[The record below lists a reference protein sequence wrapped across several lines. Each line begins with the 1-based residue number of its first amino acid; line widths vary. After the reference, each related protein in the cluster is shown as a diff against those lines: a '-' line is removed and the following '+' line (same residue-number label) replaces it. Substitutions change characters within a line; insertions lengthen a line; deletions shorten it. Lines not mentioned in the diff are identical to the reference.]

1 VNYYTPL
8 GSTVREQLVRRIL
21 AHSLVDAHGCLLWQL
36 STKNGYGQL
45 SVDGAMVYTHRL
57 MYELLVGPIPP
68 GLQVL
73 HHCDVKPC
81 NNFDHF
87 FLGTQRDNVLDMWTK
102 GRGVRPPVHA
112 GETHHLVTLA
122 NAQVA
127 TILLRHSRGLGQ
139 RALSR
144 EYVCSQ
150 ATIWRL
156 VNRVTRRDVPEPE
169 GMWKPPAQLSLLE
182 SA

>member
-1 VNYYTPL
+1 MMIA
-8 GSTVREQLVRRIL
+8 REALIRRIL
-21 AHSLVDAHGCLLWQL
+21 AHSVIGPGGCLLWQL

-73 HHCDVKPC
+73 HSCDVKPC

-87 FLGTQRDNVLDMWTK
+87 FLGTQRDNLVDMWTK
-102 GRGVRPPVHA
+102 GRGVKPPVHA
-112 GETHHLVTLA
+112 GESHHLVRLA
-122 NAQVA
+122 NADVA
-127 TILLRHSRGLGQ
+127 VILARYSRGAGQ

-144 EYVCSQ
+144 EYACSQ

-156 VNRVTRRDVPEPE
+156 VNRVTRRDVPDPV
-169 GMWKPPAQLSLLE
+169 GLWRPPTQLSLIQE